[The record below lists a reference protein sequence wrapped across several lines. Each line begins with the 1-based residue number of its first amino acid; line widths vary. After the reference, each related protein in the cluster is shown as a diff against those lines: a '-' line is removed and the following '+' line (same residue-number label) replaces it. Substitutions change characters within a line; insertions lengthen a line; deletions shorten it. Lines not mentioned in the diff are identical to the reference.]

1 MILAA
6 PLVIPFA
13 KAVGIS
19 IGTLG
24 MAALADQVNE
34 YIQENPET
42 SMKILSTLIP
52 GMGINQV
59 LMNKEKI
66 SLEDLDE
73 MTDEEAQDL
82 SKEEKAELMKQ
93 AGKSGS
99 KDKRQTMIDISEK
112 LGLSGEGKEKQDIEY
127 DIDERYDEGGVESVS
142 KPKFDYKKF
151 FRNRRADGGAIGIE
165 VLFEEKKPRKD
176 FNIGGRATTQD
187 FTEALRR
194 VSAGTT
200 NQQQAQAKEYA
211 RQEAANELSRAIQG
225 GNLTNFL
232 QGAGLSNFRS
242 AFTDPRPGRLTPDQ
256 GYFTGSF
263 RAARDQLLDK
273 LVDKKLDTTFFGS
286 NFDPMK
292 EEREAL
298 EKIKLENQRLFD
310 EYIKNNPPQLGV
322 ITGPTGKAPTKPTPP
337 YEDQT
342 LLDKLTMLT
351 PLQATNLDPFDQLSD
366 LDQYNLSL
374 AFPEL
379 KSQLRN
385 PNAPRLAVMP
395 DPQDL
400 FSTRYGI
407 VSGSPMIPNLK
418 NGGRVGLFMG
428 GPALTG
434 TALDIYNSMKA
445 YGFTDEEIANSL
457 RARGLY
463 DTTPAPTTPAQP
475 LQPNITRPNGGGKDE
490 NDNVGVKDPYGGLG
504 FSSSNFGLGKGI
516 NKDAVMDYEADAY
529 QQGRTLTGQLNKIGL
544 GIFSALKNLP
554 TPFNLVRKGIEFAKQ
569 KELEKQRQEEA
580 IARDNFREAMKQ
592 GRGFYDQFGKG
603 GAQASK
609 SREEAGTGYD
619 SLDPGS
625 PFKDGGRIG
634 FRYGGG
640 ADASKGDFGG
650 TGGGGGGG
658 GEERDPRSDYM
669 GMKGKTRTGPGPSQE
684 GLKNPLITIKPVI
697 PTTPPEKTKVEDFI
711 KNKNIPSLDPFGLQL
726 TAFNRAR
733 IKAMLNPTLSIL
745 EKTPVGDVTI
755 ETAIGPVSVTGTD
768 NLRGQKNL
776 GLSTGI
782 GPVGLNLNTDLA
794 GTNNLGIG
802 FSKGPLSVTGSTNL
816 SGIGNIG
823 LQYSKSFKD
832 GGLVTM
838 FAEKK

>member
-24 MAALADQVNE
+24 IAALADQVNE

-151 FRNRRADGGAIGIE
+151 FRNRRADGGAIRKNFSNGGDSIDDQNKYIQAAIKLASDKNIGIGDAMMITSDEDFDIDNMEYKGSSKGILEILNQKADGGAIGIE

-211 RQEAANELSRAIQG
+211 RNEAANELSRAIQG
-225 GNLTNFL
+225 GNFDNFIKA
-232 QGAGLSNFRS
+232 AGPKFANFKNFQS
-242 AFTDPRPGRLTPDQ
+242 LP
-256 GYFTGSF
+256 TGSYGAF
-263 RAARDQLLDK
+263 KENLIGK
-273 LVDKKLDTTFFGS
+273 LADEKLDTTFFGS
-286 NFDPMK
+286 NYDPMK
-292 EEREAL
+292 KERDAL
-298 EKIKLENQRLFD
+298 TKIKLENQRLFD
-310 EYIKNNPPQLGV
+310 EYIKNNPPQLGLLP
-322 ITGPTGKAPTKPTPP
+322 GSTGKAPTKPIPP

-351 PLQATNLDPFDQLSD
+351 PLQASNLDPFDQLSD

-374 AFPEL
+374 AYPEL

-445 YGFTDEEIANSL
+445 YGFSDEEIASAL

-463 DTTPAPTTPAQP
+463 DTTPTPTAPVQP
-475 LQPNITRPNGGGKDE
+475 LEPNITKPNGGGKDE
-490 NDNVGVKDPYGGLG
+490 NDNAGVKDPYAGLG
-504 FSSSNFGLGKGI
+504 FSSANFGLGKDLV
-516 NKDAVMDYEADAY
+516 NKDAVFDYEADAY
-529 QQGRTLTGQLNKIGL
+529 NQGRTLTGQLNKIGL
-544 GIFSALKNLP
+544 GIFSALKNIP
-554 TPFNLVRKGIEFAKQ
+554 TPFNLVRRGIEFAKQ

-580 IARDNFREAMKQ
+580 AARDLARELQQQNIANRTGGYQFGYNPSSDFMSGGTQ
-592 GRGFYDQFGKG
+592 GRGGFDNT
-603 GAQASK
+603 
-609 SREEAGTGYD
+609 EAGIGAA
-619 SLDPGS
+619 SAAMGS
-625 PFKDGGRIG
+625 
-634 FRYGGG
+634 
-640 ADASKGDFGG
+640 S
-650 TGGGGGGG
+650 
-658 GEERDPRSDYM
+658 
-669 GMKGKTRTGPGPSQE
+669 
-684 GLKNPLITIKPVI
+684 
-697 PTTPPEKTKVEDFI
+697 
-711 KNKNIPSLDPFGLQL
+711 
-726 TAFNRAR
+726 
-733 IKAMLNPTLSIL
+733 
-745 EKTPVGDVTI
+745 
-755 ETAIGPVSVTGTD
+755 
-768 NLRGQKNL
+768 
-776 GLSTGI
+776 
-782 GPVGLNLNTDLA
+782 
-794 GTNNLGIG
+794 
-802 FSKGPLSVTGSTNL
+802 
-816 SGIGNIG
+816 
-823 LQYSKSFKD
+823 KD
-832 GGLVTM
+832 GGLMGYGGKSGTPRGVASM
-838 FAEKK
+838 FVEKR